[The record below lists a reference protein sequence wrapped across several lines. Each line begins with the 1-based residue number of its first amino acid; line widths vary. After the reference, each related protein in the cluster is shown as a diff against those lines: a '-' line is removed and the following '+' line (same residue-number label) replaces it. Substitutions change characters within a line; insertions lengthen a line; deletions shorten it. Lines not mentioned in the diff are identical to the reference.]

1 MFRRGKRSKLE
12 NPSVLA
18 RACVRAPRMGR
29 IGSRPAQ
36 APIICGE
43 WRVESGEDEVEIEIE
58 VVVVE
63 RRATAFE
70 KAQTLACCCGPGHAP
85 RTRRPGLQISSWRCN
100 ESA

>member
-43 WRVESGEDEVEIEIE
+43 WRVEKMRLRLRLRLWLLKDAQRRSRRLRPLHA
-58 VVVVE
+58 VVAPDMPLE
-63 RRATAFE
+63 RGGRGC
-70 KAQTLACCCGPGHAP
+70 K
-85 RTRRPGLQISSWRCN
+85 
-100 ESA
+100 